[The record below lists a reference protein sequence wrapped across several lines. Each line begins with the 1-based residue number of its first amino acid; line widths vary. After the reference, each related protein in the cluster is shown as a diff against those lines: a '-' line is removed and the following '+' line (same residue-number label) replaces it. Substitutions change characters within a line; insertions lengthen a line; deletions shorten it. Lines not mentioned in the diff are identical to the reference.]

1 LRCRSSF
8 TGARIGQPQGWY
20 AFASGHSGI
29 TYNGGFAGGGRA
41 RAEVYLQGGTQD
53 ENLHASKSDIETA
66 FRESLVWE
74 RLDGR
79 RASRVVVYRSGSIE
93 DDSETLDEIRT
104 WMIERLLQIKKEF
117 GPRLEEALR

>member
-1 LRCRSSF
+1 M
-8 TGARIGQPQGWY
+8 
-20 AFASGHSGI
+20 
-29 TYNGGFAGGGRA
+29 
-41 RAEVYLQGGTQD
+41 
-53 ENLHASKSDIETA
+53 
-66 FRESLVWE
+66 WE

-79 RASRVVVYRSGSIE
+79 RASRVAVYRSGSIE